1 MKITIGHLF
10 YDLLNLYGESG
21 NVIALKQA
29 LETQGIEV
37 ELRNLSIDNDEWKL
51 KELDFIYMGTGTENS
66 QKIAL
71 EYLKKHEEEIKE
83 AIENNKFF
91 LVTGNAIELFGKYII
106 GDNEKI
112 ETLGMFDYF
121 TQRTKNRIVSECI
134 FKFEQIES
142 KILGF
147 ENHQGKTIESKS
159 PMFTVEKGF
168 GSEENSGT
176 EGYMDN
182 NFYATY
188 LLGPILVRNPELLEK
203 LCRRLILSIE
213 NEFEFK
219 EFDFEIEKIA
229 HDRFL
234 NKYIIDKK

>member
-37 ELRNLSIDNDEWKL
+37 ELRNLSIDNDEWNL
-51 KELDFIYMGTGTENS
+51 QELDFIYMGTGTENN

-106 GDNEKI
+106 SDDEKL

-134 FKFEQIES
+134 FRFEQMEF

-147 ENHQGKTIESKS
+147 ENHQGKTIESKY
-159 PMFTVEKGF
+159 PMFTLFPFLSSNNNKN
-168 GSEENSGT
+168 NSST
-176 EGYMDN
+176 SNYNHN
-182 NFYATY
+182 NSKHNDIF
-188 LLGPILVRNPELLEK
+188 
-203 LCRRLILSIE
+203 
-213 NEFEFK
+213 F
-219 EFDFEIEKIA
+219 
-229 HDRFL
+229 
-234 NKYIIDKK
+234 

>member
-37 ELRNLSIDNDEWKL
+37 ELRNLSIDNDEWNL
-51 KELDFIYMGTGTENS
+51 QELDFIYMGTGTENN

-71 EYLKKHEEEIKE
+71 EYLKKHYEEIKE
-83 AIENNKFF
+83 TIENNKFF

-106 GDNEKI
+106 SDDEKL

-134 FKFEQIES
+134 FRFEQMES

-203 LCRRLILSIE
+203 LCRSLILSIE

-234 NKYIIDKK
+234 NKYINDKK

>member
-1 MKITIGHLF
+1 MKIVIGHLF

-21 NVIALKQA
+21 NIIALKQA

-37 ELRNLSIDNDEWKL
+37 ELKNISIDNDKWNL
-51 KELDFIYMGTGTENS
+51 QELDFVYIGTGTENN

-71 EYLKKHEEEIKE
+71 EYLKEHKEEIIE

-91 LVTGNAIELFGKYII
+91 LATGNAIELFGKYIV
-106 GDNEKI
+106 DENEKL
-112 ETLGMFDYF
+112 ETLGIFDYY
-121 TQRTKNRIVSECI
+121 TKRTKNRVVSECV
-134 FKFEQIES
+134 FKFKEIEA

-147 ENHQGKTIESKS
+147 ENHQGKTIESNS

-168 GSEENSGT
+168 GSEENSAS
-176 EGYMDN
+176 EGYMEN

-188 LLGPILVRNPELLEK
+188 LIGPLLVRNPELLEK
-203 LCRRLILSIE
+203 ICRDLILSID

-219 EFDFEIEKIA
+219 EFDFEIEKKA

-234 NKYIIDKK
+234 EKYKN